1 MIRPKTVLVAADIAY
16 EADLGGRAWVDS
28 MVSTLTER
36 GWTVYVLARETEPLE
51 CFAIPTAPAARILV
65 PDDLDP
71 HHHDE
76 HGLLP
81 RYRARAIVSAAEE
94 LDIDLVLVQG
104 ATLCRYVAG
113 SGRLDSRLWTVPLN
127 HPSSSDPFSPQELT
141 DLAKVMGPSARI
153 LVNNELQRSM
163 LDSEFPAA
171 SSKVRLL
178 PHPRLSDSVASADPA
193 DFSPE
198 DIDAVDL
205 HIIESLF
212 SSADADG
219 LVALAE
225 QWRNQRRIPRALI
238 HRCTDSGA
246 TSEIIRA
253 LPGAVQATSSPS
265 GGTLLLPRAEAA
277 RRFGLL
283 IAEETGCVPIDLPA
297 HEAVGQSTGVTT
309 HPSADRLNPFDEAS
323 VEPAAEESA
332 EPIKLVIAGSDFKFA
347 GDLVES
353 FLADDSFD
361 VRFDLFDHHSRAQPQ
376 KSEPYLQW
384 ADIVLSEF
392 AVQNAIWYSQ
402 NLAPHQSLVVHLH
415 GFELLSDW
423 ISELNIDTV
432 TTIAVASEFYRQKA
446 HEMRGWPLDKIA
458 VIPNSV
464 NHHDFIR
471 PKYDD
476 ARFHLGLVG
485 MVPVLK
491 RPDRVLD
498 LLEGLLEIDDR
509 YTLHIRGHS
518 PWNYPWEWKKAAHQD
533 AYRHFYERIGARPKL
548 LKSIAFEPFSPD
560 MANWLRKIG
569 WVLSPSSRETFHLAA
584 IEGAMSRAVPLAW
597 DREGAREIIGDD
609 WTFSHT
615 ADVLAFIAANNDD
628 SEKYRA
634 VADRAHDAAVK
645 YRSDVVGRAWRQ
657 LTSSTHRS
665 TGSAAFTDVPRG
677 AAGAVFQ
684 QADALVRIGDFD
696 EAKGVLD
703 RHVSITKSD
712 TSRLKSLEMFVRGL
726 LVLDAR
732 RTELIPRAEA
742 QTRVPSTAL
751 DDHYVRVSA
760 HSGAAES
767 VLVDPRFVTGG
778 IEVVPFAYTGGSENP
793 GRQDAAPRPA
803 SAPAQKSP
811 TYAKSVVTDVL
822 DEHVDSRIAISG
834 QLRFDRWV
842 EIVAAEIGQ
851 KLHAAPDCDLFIDAP
866 WHVALPAAIA
876 AGRAGISFVWMPPQ
890 TDTEPYLS
898 EVLAHP
904 YSGNVIAQLIGTL
917 VSSATAVIASD
928 VRNDETATV
937 STAVPQRTARTIPN
951 RVLASTH
958 QVDRRS
964 RLGDHSKAIVDAD
977 TFADIRDLK
986 DSTPLQRSVG
996 ALNITRPRIS
1006 LDHEAPH
1013 LAVLGGREFVHRL
1026 ESLAPRLRAATLTS
1040 VEELSPDVDA
1050 LIVDSSVF
1058 ENLQTIPG
1066 RGTAVARVRAL
1077 YDRCRSLG
1085 ITGIFNASDLVGGDT
1100 AAVHMAEK
1108 ADAVTGTRAL
1118 LTVGLMA
1125 RNPNSITRLASESLD
1140 SSDGDQVLSVLAA
1153 VGVATDPS
1161 RTVLKESPAPAG
1173 LRAVEHPALSPN
1185 VDAGELHSLADALR
1199 TLKVADSDGVSAILA
1214 TRLGALRLPTLFASI
1229 AAQSIHPSKLE
1240 LFVVL
1245 NGPDDGSD
1253 AVVEEFARSNPRL
1266 RVRLLRSP
1274 VEGVAE
1280 ARNLGIEAAS
1290 MDYVTFIDDDDELE
1304 PNYLLNMWLSADP
1317 TAIVAA
1323 PLRDVTAAGESQ
1335 TDLPNNRR
1343 LASTGGRRMPLTRAH
1358 GLLGLNACKL
1368 IPTHVVKQLHYPTGL
1383 RSGEDVAFM
1392 SQLLLHRLDLIPADF
1407 APDSAYVRHL
1417 RPDSVSRRALT
1428 RDFAVDQ
1435 RLAVITRLEEVGA
1448 GAEKAVV
1455 NCVRALQLDQLG
1467 FVSRYVSENPT
1478 EGESVI
1484 RQVLATG
1491 IPAAHFRIRHPR
1503 LYSLAQQVSSNSP
1516 VLSAASPGT

>member
-1 MIRPKTVLVAADIAY
+1 
-16 EADLGGRAWVDS
+16 
-28 MVSTLTER
+28 
-36 GWTVYVLARETEPLE
+36 
-51 CFAIPTAPAARILV
+51 
-65 PDDLDP
+65 
-71 HHHDE
+71 
-76 HGLLP
+76 
-81 RYRARAIVSAAEE
+81 
-94 LDIDLVLVQG
+94 
-104 ATLCRYVAG
+104 
-113 SGRLDSRLWTVPLN
+113 
-127 HPSSSDPFSPQELT
+127 
-141 DLAKVMGPSARI
+141 
-153 LVNNELQRSM
+153 M

-178 PHPRLSDSVASADPA
+178 PYPQSPRASIAPAELA

-198 DIDAVDL
+198 GFDSVDL

-219 LVALAE
+219 LVSLGE
-225 QWRNQRRIPRALI
+225 RWRNQRWIPRALI
-238 HRCTDSGA
+238 HRSTDPGD
-246 TSEIIRA
+246 TTEIIRA

-265 GGTLLLPRAEAA
+265 GGRLLLPRAEAA

-283 IAEETGCVPIDLPA
+283 IAEETGCVPIDLPICEVDTSA
-297 HEAVGQSTGVTT
+297 TVETT
-309 HPSADRLNPFDEAS
+309 HRSADRPNPFDEAS
-323 VEPAAEESA
+323 VEPVAEESA
-332 EPIKLVIAGSDFKFA
+332 EPVKLVIAGSDFKFA

-361 VRFDLFDHHSRAQPQ
+361 VRFDLFDHHSRAQPK

-402 NLAPHQSLVVHLH
+402 NLAPHQSLIVHLH

-423 ISELNIDTV
+423 ISELNIDNV
-432 TTIAVASEFYRQKA
+432 TTIVVASEFYRHKA
-446 HEMRGWPLDKIA
+446 HEMRGWPLDKMA

-471 PKYDD
+471 PKHDD

-533 AYRHFYERIGARPKL
+533 AYRHFYERIGARPNL

-584 IEGAMSRAVPLAW
+584 IEGAMSGAVPLAW
-597 DREGAREIIGDD
+597 DREGAREIIGDE

-615 ADVLAFIAANNDD
+615 ADVLDFVSANNED
-628 SEKYRA
+628 SKTYRG
-634 VADRAHDAAVK
+634 VVDRAHESAVK

-657 LTSSTHRS
+657 LAVSAHRS
-665 TGSAAFTDVPRG
+665 TGSAPFTDVPRG
-677 AAGAVFQ
+677 IAGAVFQ
-684 QADALVRIGDFD
+684 QTDALVRIGDFD

-703 RHVSITKSD
+703 RHLSITKND
-712 TSRLKSLEMFVRGL
+712 TSQLKSLEMFVRGL
-726 LVLDAR
+726 LVLDSR
-732 RTELIPRAEA
+732 RTELVPRAEA
-742 QTRVPSTAL
+742 QTSVLSTTP
-751 DDHYVRVSA
+751 DDRYVRVSA
-760 HSGAAES
+760 GSDAAGS
-767 VLVDPRFVTGG
+767 ILIDPQFVTVG
-778 IEVVPFAYTGGSENP
+778 IEVVPFAYTGGSENS
-793 GRQDAAPRPA
+793 GRQDAALRPA
-803 SAPAQKSP
+803 PVPAQEGP
-811 TYAKSVVTDVL
+811 TYARSVVTDVL
-822 DEHVDSRIAISG
+822 YELVDFRIAVGG

-851 KLHAAPDCDLFIDAP
+851 KLDAASSCDLFIDAP

-876 AGRAGISFVWMPPQ
+876 AGRAGVSYVWMPPQ
-890 TDTEPYLS
+890 TDTEPLLS

-904 YSGNVIAQLIGTL
+904 YSGNVIAQLVGTL
-917 VSSATAVIASD
+917 VSSATAVIDSD
-928 VRNDETATV
+928 ARDNETATV
-937 STAVPQRTARTIPN
+937 STAVSQQTAKTIPN
-951 RVLASTH
+951 RVLATAP
-958 QVDRRS
+958 QLS
-964 RLGDHSKAIVDAD
+964 RLSILGDRPNAIIDAR

-986 DSTPLQRSVG
+986 DTTHLQRPVG

-1006 LDHEAPH
+1006 LDHAAPR
-1013 LAVLGGREFVHRL
+1013 LALLGDRDFVHRL
-1026 ESLAPRLRAATLTS
+1026 ASLAPRIRATPLTS
-1040 VEELSPDVDA
+1040 VEELSPGVDA

-1058 ENLQTIPG
+1058 EDLQAIPG

-1100 AAVHMAEK
+1100 AAVQMAEK

-1125 RNPNSITRLASESLD
+1125 RNPNSITRLASETLD
-1140 SSDGDQVLSVLAA
+1140 SADGDHVLSVLAA

-1161 RTVLKESPAPAG
+1161 RTVHKESPEPSGVQTIEDPG
-1173 LRAVEHPALSPN
+1173 LLPKVS
-1185 VDAGELHSLADALR
+1185 AGELHSLAKELR
-1199 TLKVADSDGVSAILA
+1199 SLKVDDSDGVSAILA
-1214 TRLGALRLPTLFASI
+1214 TRFGAQRLPTLFASV

-1240 LFVVL
+1240 LLVVL
-1245 NGPDDGSD
+1245 NGPEDGSD

-1266 RVRLLRSP
+1266 GVRLLRSP

-1280 ARNLGIEAAS
+1280 ARNLGIEASS

-1323 PLRDVTAAGESQ
+1323 PLRDVTATGESRI
-1335 TDLPNNRR
+1335 DLPNNRR
-1343 LASTGGRRMPLTRAH
+1343 LASTGGRRMPLTNAH

-1383 RSGEDVAFM
+1383 HSGEDVAFM
-1392 SQLLLHRLDLIPADF
+1392 SQLLLHGLDLIPADF
-1407 APDSAYVRHL
+1407 APGSTYVRHL

-1435 RLAVITRLEEVGA
+1435 RLAVITRLEEVRA
-1448 GAEKAVV
+1448 GADRAVS

-1467 FVSRYVSENPT
+1467 FVSRYVSENPA

-1491 IPAAHFRIRHPR
+1491 IPAAHIQIRHPG
-1503 LYSLAQQVSSNSP
+1503 LYGLAQQVSSNSP
-1516 VLSAASPGT
+1516 VLSAATPGP